1 MDMLR
6 FLGLAALMFAAAFLG
21 MNWYLRV
28 EPVKPDPRMPTFERV
43 DADSPASKL
52 AKSSISDGDVTRDR
66 CATKCSITPRRSVTI
81 RAIRR

>member
-28 EPVKPDPRMPTFERV
+28 EPLKPDPRVPTVERV
-43 DADSPASKL
+43 DADNLDHARLAPAS
-52 AKSSISDGDVTRDR
+52 SN
-66 CATKCSITPRRSVTI
+66 
-81 RAIRR
+81 